1 MRALILLL
9 LMASTA
15 SAAYEH
21 FEGRQVHPLSI
32 TPDGTR
38 LIATDTS
45 NAKVTIFDLSSG
57 TPIKSMQIPVGLEPV
72 TVNAR
77 TNDEIWV
84 VNEVSDSVSI
94 ISLSAGV
101 VVETLKVGDEP
112 TDVVFAAGKAYVA
125 CARAGQIRV
134 FDASTKAALTTLTVN
149 GIYPHA
155 LAANADGTRLYAAF
169 LLSGN
174 RTTIL
179 KKELAPN
186 QPPPTN
192 SALPNPPKTALIV
205 PANDSRVSR
214 IILDHDVVEIDTGT
228 NSILRYISDLGTN
241 LFDLAVR
248 PGSDEVWVS
257 NTEALNLIPF
267 EPNLRGH
274 FADNRLSV
282 ITSGGVTIL
291 DLNPGMNYSQ
301 QPNPGAQASALAQP
315 TSVVFTSTGST
326 AWMAA
331 FASDRLAMIDASTG
345 EIRARVDLRI
355 GEDTNASAMRGPRG
369 LVLDEAR
376 GKLYSLNKISSTL
389 SVIDTTTLQVSSEMA
404 LSDYDPMPAN
414 IREGRGYLFD
424 ARLSGNGTVSCG
436 TCHMDADRDGL
447 AWDLGDPGGD
457 MLTVLGANLSV
468 HDTTPRPRVMHPMK
482 GPMVTQTLRGMQNGA
497 PFHWRGDKPTLQSF
511 NPTFDKLMGGAE
523 IEASDMDNL
532 ADYLKSLV
540 HHSNPNRNLDRS
552 LPTSFKGGN
561 AVTGRTI
568 FIDHNKS
575 HCTTCHAG
583 LEGTDHNIDLPQ
595 EAGLSQPVKNPPLRT
610 SYQRL
615 LFDSRNSSTA
625 LSGFGLLHDGTGGN
639 ASLPTVHP
647 YVLDNLTTSQELADI
662 SAFIHCFDTGTAPT
676 VGYSRTVRVAN
687 RSETALL
694 SDLGILEA
702 RANAGDCDLIVRGKI
717 GGVNKAL
724 LWNGTSYRQETQA
737 AGTVTRSVLLANLT
751 SDDAITF
758 MGVLRDAGDRL
769 SIDEDEDTVLNGDD
783 PEPGIINGP
792 PQIITHP
799 QNLAVAPGAAAELRV
814 EAEGTDLS
822 YQWKL
827 GSSNVG
833 TNSPVY
839 RIAAAALADAG
850 LYRVVVSN
858 TYGNIPSNEARLSV
872 VPPPVI
878 TRQPIAITANEG
890 ANVTLSV
897 TATGSNLSYQW
908 RYGSTNIGGANK
920 AELTLGGVAE
930 ANIGE
935 YSVVISNGDTSVT
948 SETVTLT
955 VRLKPVMNDLNL
967 PRAMVGQRYE
977 WQVTAR
983 NSPTQFKISGLPA
996 GLSYNASTGVIS
1008 GRLTTAKTYTVKAS
1022 ASNAIGSSPSK
1033 EQLLTVERFHLQ
1045 TQGTYR
1051 GFVPRDENATFGN
1064 NLGGRIS
1071 LTSTST
1077 GSFSGTLLLGSSSHS
1092 FKGSLTVFPDADPT
1106 GKVFIKRSKMPAL
1119 ELSFRLHR
1127 SSRDVEVTLKQEDQ
1141 TLTFPAHLPAANP
1154 ANYAGNYT
1162 FAMKL
1167 ATNDL
1172 EETLNPAGYSVGA
1185 FKVSST
1191 GIASGIIRLADGSS
1205 TLTFSGVVGDG
1216 GSVPIY
1222 TLLYSKTGS
1231 LLGQL
1236 KINQADNSSLSGSAV
1251 SWFKHPQRSDR
1262 SYPQGFGPL
1271 NLQTIGRKYI
1281 IPLIGSPPLSLS
1293 VIAEADQASLR
1304 FSNGGVPNPEQRLD
1318 WASLEIQP
1326 GSPAKILPPESNPG
1340 LVKITITPGSGTTF
1354 TAGKTG
1360 SFSGS
1365 FILKDTDTS
1374 VTPNKDLLR
1383 STTFT
1388 GMIVD
1393 DGNGR
1398 KGYGFFNLAEMPTA
1412 SPKTTSSTTQRLSG
1426 QVEIRATT
1434 P

>member
-1 MRALILLL
+1 MRALFLFF
-9 LMASTA
+9 LMTCMA

-21 FEGRQVHPLSI
+21 FEARQVHPLAI

-38 LIATDTS
+38 LIAADS
-45 NAKVTIFDLSSG
+45 PNARVTIFDLTSG
-57 TPIKSMQIPVGLEPV
+57 APVRTNQIAVGLEPV
-72 TVNAR
+72 SIRAR

-94 ISLSAGV
+94 LSLSAGV
-101 VVETLKVGDEP
+101 VIDTLKVGDEP
-112 TDVVFAAGKAYVA
+112 TDVIFAAGKAYVA

-134 FDASTKAALTTLTVN
+134 FDASTRAALPTLTLN
-149 GIYPHA
+149 GLYPHA
-155 LAANADGTRLYAAF
+155 LAVNEDGTRLYAAF

-174 RTTIL
+174 RTTVL

-186 QPPPTN
+186 PPAPTN

-205 PANDSRVSR
+205 PTNDSRVTRS
-214 IILDHDVVEIDTGT
+214 ILDHDVVEIDTT
-228 NSILRYISDLGTN
+228 NNSVLRYISDLGTN

-257 NTEALNLIPF
+257 NTEALNLIAF

-274 FADNRLSV
+274 FADNRVSV
-282 ITSGGVTIL
+282 VTSSGVTIL
-291 DLNPGMNYSQ
+291 DLNAGINYTQ
-301 QPNPGAQASALAQP
+301 LPNPSAQATALAQP
-315 TSVVFTSTGST
+315 ASVIFNQAGST
-326 AWMAA
+326 AWVAA
-331 FASDRLAMIDASTG
+331 FASDRIAQIDAATG
-345 EIRARVDLRI
+345 QISARVDLRI
-355 GEDTNASAMRGPRG
+355 GENTESSAMRGPRG

-376 GKLYSLNKISSTL
+376 GRLYALNKLSSSL
-389 SVIDTTTLQVSSEMA
+389 SVIDTTTRVVSAELP
-404 LSDYDPMPAN
+404 LSDYDPMPAS

-447 AWDLGDPGGD
+447 AWDLGDPGGN

-482 GPMVTQTLRGMQNGA
+482 GPMVTQTLRGMQNGD

-511 NPTFDKLMGGAE
+511 NPTFDKLMGGNE
-523 IEASDMDNL
+523 IEESDMDKL
-532 ADYLKSLV
+532 ALYLLSLV

-561 AVTGRTI
+561 ANTGRTI

-575 HCTTCHAG
+575 HCMTCHAG

-610 SYQRL
+610 TYQRL
-615 LFDSRNSSTA
+615 FFDSRNNSTS

-647 YVLDNLTTSQELADI
+647 YVLDNLSTIQEFTDV

-694 SDLGILEA
+694 SDLSILEA
-702 RANAGDCDLIVRGKI
+702 RANAGDCDLIIRGKI
-717 GGVNKAL
+717 GSVNKTL
-724 LWNGTSYRQETQA
+724 LWNSSAYRYDTQT
-737 AGTVTRSVLLANLT
+737 AGTVTRAALLT
-751 SDDAITF
+751 SLTGDDVITF

-769 SIDEDEDTVLNGDD
+769 SIDEDEDSVLNGDD
-783 PEPGIINGP
+783 PEPGVINGP

-814 EAEGTDLS
+814 VAEGTDLS

-827 GSSNVG
+827 GSNNVG
-833 TNSPVY
+833 TNSPIY
-839 RIAAAALADAG
+839 RITAAALADAG

-858 TYGNIPSNEARLSV
+858 TYGSVPSNQARLSV

-878 TRQPIAITANEG
+878 TRQPISITANEA

-897 TATGSNLSYQW
+897 VATGSNLSYQW
-908 RYGSTNIGGANK
+908 RHGSTSIGGANK
-920 AELTLGGVAE
+920 AQLTLGGVAE

-948 SETVTLT
+948 SEVAMLT
-955 VRLKPVMNDLNL
+955 VRLKPVMNDLDL

-977 WQVTAR
+977 WRVSAK
-983 NSPTQFKISGLPA
+983 NNPTKFKISGLPA

-1008 GRLTTAKTYTVKAS
+1008 GRLTTAKTYTIKAS
-1022 ASNAIGSSPSK
+1022 ASNAIGSSATK
-1033 EQLLTVERFHLQ
+1033 QQALTVERFHPES
-1045 TQGTYR
+1045 QGSYR
-1051 GFVPRDENATFGN
+1051 GFVPRHENTTLGN

-1071 LTSTST
+1071 MTSTST
-1077 GSFSGTLLLGSSSHS
+1077 GSFTGTLLLGSSNLP
-1092 FKGSLTVFPDADPT
+1092 FKGSLTVSPDADPT
-1106 GKVFIKRSKMPAL
+1106 GKALIKRRKKPTL
-1119 ELSFRLHR
+1119 EFSFTLHR
-1127 SSRDVEVTLKQEDQ
+1127 ASRDMEVVLKQGDE
-1141 TLTFPAHLPAANP
+1141 TLTIKACLPTANP
-1154 ANYAGNYT
+1154 AAYT
-1162 FAMKL
+1162 GPYTMAMKL
-1167 ATNDL
+1167 AAGDL
-1172 EETLNPAGYSVGA
+1172 EQPLNPAGHSVGA
-1185 FKVSST
+1185 FKISSSGT
-1191 GIASGIIRLADGSS
+1191 VSGILRLADGSS
-1205 TLTFSGVVGDG
+1205 GLTFSGTVSDDS
-1216 GSVPIY
+1216 SVPVFA
-1222 TLLYSKTGS
+1222 LLYSKTGS
-1231 LLGQL
+1231 LLGDI
-1236 KINQADNSSLSGSAV
+1236 KINTANGRSLNESTLNWLKKQQTSG
-1251 SWFKHPQRSDR
+1251 R

-1271 NLQTIGRKYI
+1271 NLRTVGKKYD
-1281 IPLIGSPPLSLS
+1281 IPLAGSPPLSLS
-1293 VIAEADQASLR
+1293 VIEESDEASLR
-1304 FSNGGVPNPEQRLD
+1304 FSRGGAPNPELRLD
-1318 WASLEIQP
+1318 WTSFKIQP
-1326 GSPAKILPPESNPG
+1326 GSPAKILPPDSNPG
-1340 LVKITITPGSGTTF
+1340 LVKIAITPGSGTVF
-1354 TAGKTG
+1354 TTGKTG

-1365 FILKDTDTS
+1365 FTITDTDNS
-1374 VTPNKDLLR
+1374 VTPNKELQR

-1412 SPKTTSSTTQRLSG
+1412 TPKTTPSTTRRLSG
-1426 QVEIRATT
+1426 QVELSATA

>member
-1 MRALILLL
+1 MRALLLLL
-9 LMASTA
+9 LMTYTA

-21 FEGRQVHPLSI
+21 FEARQVHPLAI
-32 TPDGTR
+32 TPDGGR
-38 LIATDTS
+38 LIAADS
-45 NAKVTIFDLSSG
+45 PNGRVTIFDLSTD
-57 TPIKSMQIPVGLEPV
+57 TPVKAMQIPVGLEPV
-72 TVNAR
+72 TVKAR
-77 TNDEIWV
+77 SNDEIWV

-101 VVETLKVGDEP
+101 VVDTLKVGDEP

-134 FDASTKAALTTLTVN
+134 FDASTRAALPTVTVN

-155 LAANADGTRLYAAF
+155 LTVNADGTRLYAAF

-179 KKELAPN
+179 KKEQAPN
-186 QPPPTN
+186 PPAPTN
-192 SALPNPPKTALIV
+192 PALPNPPKTALIV
-205 PANDSRVSR
+205 AANDSRVTR
-214 IILDHDVVEIDTGT
+214 TILDHDVVEIDTGT
-228 NSILRYISDLGTN
+228 NSVLRYISDLGTN

-257 NTEALNLIPF
+257 NTEALNLIAF

-282 ITSGGVTIL
+282 INSGGVMIL
-291 DLNPGMNYSQ
+291 DLNPGINYSQ
-301 QPNPGAQASALAQP
+301 LPNPSAQATALAQP
-315 TSVVFTSTGST
+315 SSVIFSPAGDT
-326 AWMAA
+326 AWVAA
-331 FASDRLAMIDASTG
+331 FASDRIAKIDAATG
-345 EIRARVDLRI
+345 TITARVNLRI
-355 GEDTNASAMRGPRG
+355 GEDTDSSAMRGPRG

-389 SVIDTTTLQVSSEMA
+389 SVIDTTTLLVSSELL

-482 GPMVTQTLRGMQNGA
+482 GPMVTQTLRGMQNGD

-523 IEASDMDNL
+523 IDAEDMDKL
-532 ADYLKSLV
+532 AAYLKSLV

-610 SYQRL
+610 TYQRL
-615 LFDSRNSSTA
+615 FFDSRNNSSS

-647 YVLDNLTTSQELADI
+647 YVLDNLSTLQEFTDV

-676 VGYSRTVRVAN
+676 VGYSRTARVTN

-694 SDLGILEA
+694 TDLGILEA
-702 RANAGDCDLIVRGKI
+702 RANAGDCDLIVRGKV

-724 LWNGTSYRQETQA
+724 LWNGSAYRNDTQS
-737 AGTVTRSVLLANLT
+737 AGTVTRAALLASLT
-751 SDDAITF
+751 EDDAITF
-758 MGVLRDAGDRL
+758 MGVLRDAGDRH

-783 PEPGIINGP
+783 PEPGIMNGP
-792 PQIITHP
+792 PQINTHP
-799 QNLAVAPGAAAELRV
+799 RNIAVAPGGRVEMRV
-814 EAEGTDLS
+814 EADGEDLN

-827 GSSNVG
+827 GSTNVG
-833 TNSPVY
+833 GNSAVFVIP
-839 RIAAAALADAG
+839 AAAPADAG
-850 LYRVVVSN
+850 LYRVIVSN
-858 TYGNIPSNEARLSV
+858 AYGSVPSNEARLSV

-878 TRQPIAITANEG
+878 TRQPASITANEG

-897 TATGSNLSYQW
+897 TATGSNLTYQW
-908 RYGSTNIGGANK
+908 RHGSTDIGGANK
-920 AELTLGGVAE
+920 AQLTLGGVAE

-948 SETVTLT
+948 SDVATLM
-955 VRLKPVMNDLNL
+955 VRLKPVMNELEL

-983 NSPTQFKISGLPA
+983 NSPTKFKISGLPA
-996 GLSYNASTGVIS
+996 GLTYNANSGVIS
-1008 GRLTTAKTYTVKAS
+1008 GRLTTAKTYTVRAS
-1022 ASNAIGSSPSK
+1022 ASNAIGSSAIK
-1033 EQLLTVERFHLQ
+1033 QQVITVERFHLQ

-1051 GFVPRDENATFGN
+1051 GFVPRHDNATLGN
-1064 NLGGRIS
+1064 HLGGRIS
-1071 LTSTST
+1071 VTSTST
-1077 GSFSGTLLLGSSSHS
+1077 GSFSGTLLLDSSSLP
-1092 FKGSLTVFPDADPT
+1092 FKGLLTISPQADPT
-1106 GKVFIKRSKMPAL
+1106 GKALIKRGKKPTL
-1119 ELSFRLHR
+1119 DLSFTLHR
-1127 SSRDVEVTLKQEDQ
+1127 ANRDMEVILKQDDE
-1141 TLTFPAHLPAANP
+1141 TMTFKARLPTANP
-1154 ANYAGNYT
+1154 AAYT
-1162 FAMKL
+1162 GPYTMAMKL
-1167 ATNDL
+1167 ASGDL
-1172 EETLNPAGYSVGA
+1172 EQPLNPAGHSVGA
-1185 FKVSST
+1185 FKISSFGT
-1191 GIASGIIRLADGSS
+1191 TSGVLRLADGSS
-1205 TLTFSGVVGDG
+1205 ALTFSGAVGDD
-1216 GSVPIY
+1216 GSVPVFA
-1222 TLLYSKTGS
+1222 LLYSKTGS
-1231 LLGQL
+1231 LLGDI
-1236 KINQADNSSLSGSAV
+1236 KINTANDRSLSESTLN
-1251 SWFKHPQRSDR
+1251 WFKKPQTFGR

-1271 NLQTIGRKYI
+1271 DLRTVGKKYD
-1281 IPLIGSPPLSLS
+1281 IPRAGSPPLSLS
-1293 VIAEADQASLR
+1293 VIEESDRASLR
-1304 FSNGGVPNPEQRLD
+1304 FSHGGVPNPERRLD
-1318 WASLEIQP
+1318 WSSFEIQP
-1326 GSPAKILPPESNPG
+1326 GSPAKVLPPESNPG
-1340 LVKITITPGSGTTF
+1340 LLKITITPGRGTVF
-1354 TAGKTG
+1354 TTGKTG

-1365 FILKDTDTS
+1365 FTLTDTDTS
-1374 VTPNKDLLR
+1374 VTPNKDLQR
-1383 STTFT
+1383 SATFT

-1398 KGYGFFNLAEMPTA
+1398 KGHGFFNLAEMPTA
-1412 SPKTTSSTTQRLSG
+1412 SPKTTSSTTRRLSG
-1426 QVEIRATT
+1426 QVELSVT
-1434 P
+1434 PP